1 MIGTACFAPKGFE
14 DRPESERW
22 FVYFEGPGSGR
33 AERWFVYWE
42 GWSRT
47 VVCVLRDY
55 LNRRGTASPQR
66 FRGIPLLVATPVSR
80 RQEKRKAPI
89 CNNLGSFPDTK
100 HRAKGHWGPVALAG
114 V

>member
-33 AERWFVYWE
+33 AERWFVYFEGPGSGRAERWFVYWE

-47 VVCVLRDY
+47 VVCV
-55 LNRRGTASPQR
+55 
-66 FRGIPLLVATPVSR
+66 F
-80 RQEKRKAPI
+80 
-89 CNNLGSFPDTK
+89 
-100 HRAKGHWGPVALAG
+100 
-114 V
+114 